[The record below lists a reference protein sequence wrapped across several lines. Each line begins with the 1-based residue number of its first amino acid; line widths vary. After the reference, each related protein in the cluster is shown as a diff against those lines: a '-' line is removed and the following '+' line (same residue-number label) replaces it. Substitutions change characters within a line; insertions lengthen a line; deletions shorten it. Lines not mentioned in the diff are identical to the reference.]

1 MFCSSCGNQ
10 LTAGLNYCNRCG
22 TPVSRTGTDAQAQI
36 SGSFSESLPY
46 VGGGGF
52 VCFIFV
58 LLILV
63 KNQIPPDTVTKIAFI
78 YLATLFGI
86 CYLILRHGKT
96 SPEKPALEQRAVQD
110 FVPAVQLPPKTTNQL
125 EEYRE
130 PAITVTEETTRNF
143 EKIQL
148 QKS

>member
-10 LTAGLNYCNRCG
+10 LNAGLNYCNRCG
-22 TPVSRTGTDAQAQI
+22 SAIARNDSDARS
-36 SGSFSESLPY
+36 SGNFSESLAY

-63 KNQIPPDTVTKIAFI
+63 KNQVPPDTVTKIAFI

-86 CYLILRHGKT
+86 CYLILRHVKT
-96 SPEKPALEQRAVQD
+96 SLEKPALEQRDVQE
-110 FVPAVQLPPKTTNQL
+110 FIPAVQLPPKTTNQL
-125 EEYRE
+125 NEYQQ
-130 PAITVTEETTRNF
+130 PATTVTEETTRNF
-143 EKIQL
+143 EKIPL